1 MHRPSTEDVF
11 SSEFL
16 LLVYRKHA
24 GMGKLKQTRNQL
36 SLILSQLCYIVKIMF
51 SKVYFKFIPWS
62 KVSVVKVQNWH
73 AKTRYQ
79 NEVTEDKLHT
89 EPTWGCYLHEQTP
102 RCSLLLRA
110 APWAR
115 PSSLVIR
122 CPSARPPRCLGELIA
137 DTLPMWDGRKRE
149 EEELENSWI
158 PVKTGKSLG
167 EYCCRLNRLSL
178 GSVNN

>member
-24 GMGKLKQTRNQL
+24 GMGKLKQNRNQL

-79 NEVTEDKLHT
+79 NEVTEDTNSTQSPPGAVTSTSRPQGAASCYVQLHG
-89 EPTWGCYLHEQTP
+89 PDRALWSSGALVPDHLDAWGSWSQTH
-102 RCSLLLRA
+102 
-110 APWAR
+110 
-115 PSSLVIR
+115 
-122 CPSARPPRCLGELIA
+122 CPCGTGEN
-137 DTLPMWDGRKRE
+137 GRKR
-149 EEELENSWI
+149 S
-158 PVKTGKSLG
+158 
-167 EYCCRLNRLSL
+167 
-178 GSVNN
+178 

>member
-16 LLVYRKHA
+16 LLVFRKHA

-62 KVSVVKVQNWH
+62 KVSVAKVQNWH

-122 CPSARPPRCLGELIA
+122 CPSARTTSMPGGA
-137 DTLPMWDGRKRE
+137 DRRHTAHVGRE
-149 EEELENSWI
+149 
-158 PVKTGKSLG
+158 KTGGRGVRKLMDPSEDREIPWWVLLQAKQTQLG
-167 EYCCRLNRLSL
+167 QRK
-178 GSVNN
+178 